1 MRKIGLLTAIISCFS
16 CLGATA
22 PPVGQEFSLA
32 VGETVSVDGAPLSV
46 EFVEVSEDSRCPTS
60 VQCVWAGNGAVV
72 VRTTTGAGLVEDTLH
87 TNLEPKVLHL
97 GEVQLELLSLDPFPE
112 SPGTIPTVSYR
123 ATFVTRLIP

>member
-1 MRKIGLLTAIISCFS
+1 MGKIGFVAVIIPCFS
-16 CLGATA
+16 CLGATS

-32 VGETVSVDGAPLSV
+32 VGEMVNVDGAELSV

-72 VRTTTGAGLVEDTLH
+72 VRTTTGAGFAEDTLH

-97 GEVQLELLSLDPFPE
+97 GEVQLELLSLDPSPE
-112 SPGTIPTVSYR
+112 TPGTIPTVSYR